1 MVETDWREILSFS
14 QRELRQADKEKLCES
29 LSWMEADDIE
39 LNFSDLKTLF
49 RLAQD
54 ILKYKSEQV
63 TFITLFSTDLP
74 TCLPYLK
81 VVTYLHI
88 RFSRYVGY
96 YPTARY
102 LPNLLFFEPTCFVL

>member
-1 MVETDWREILSFS
+1 MVETDWRQILSFS
-14 QRELRQADKEKLCES
+14 QKELNEGDKEKLCES

-63 TFITLFSTDLP
+63 GIFLSKSFILISHSTLS
-74 TCLPYLK
+74 PYWRSNIGRIFVAK
-81 VVTYLHI
+81 Y
-88 RFSRYVGY
+88 RVG
-96 YPTARY
+96 TLSSHWRS
-102 LPNLLFFEPTCFVL
+102 N

>member
-1 MVETDWREILSFS
+1 MSETDWREILSFS
-14 QRELRQADKEKLCES
+14 QRELIKADKEKLCES

-63 TFITLFSTDLP
+63 S
-74 TCLPYLK
+74 
-81 VVTYLHI
+81 
-88 RFSRYVGY
+88 RF
-96 YPTARY
+96 Y
-102 LPNLLFFEPTCFVL
+102 LPLLT

>member
-14 QRELRQADKEKLCES
+14 QRELGQTDKEKLCES

-39 LNFSDLKTLF
+39 LNFSDLKSLF

-63 TFITLFSTDLP
+63 GPL
-74 TCLPYLK
+74 YLGTRL
-81 VVTYLHI
+81 VLYL
-88 RFSRYVGY
+88 V
-96 YPTARY
+96 
-102 LPNLLFFEPTCFVL
+102 CK